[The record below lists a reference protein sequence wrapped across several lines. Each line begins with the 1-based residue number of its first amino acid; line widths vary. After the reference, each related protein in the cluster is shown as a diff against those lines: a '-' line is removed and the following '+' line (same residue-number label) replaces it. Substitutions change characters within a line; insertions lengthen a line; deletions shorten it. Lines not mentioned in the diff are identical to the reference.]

1 MSIYRVPERI
11 ERDGRL
17 IAFAG
22 EIMTEEEAAERGILP
37 GHEAEEKT
45 EEEAVERGILP
56 GHEAEEKTEEE
67 AVERELKDFS
77 NSELKEYILE
87 HGGEFKTKATHAE
100 LLEIAE
106 GLE

>member
-1 MSIYRVPERI
+1 MGIYRVPERI

-45 EEEAVERGILP
+45 EEEA
-56 GHEAEEKTEEE
+56 A
-67 AVERELKDFS
+67 ERELKDFS

-87 HGGEFKTKATHAE
+87 HGGGFKTKATHAE

>member
-1 MSIYRVPERI
+1 MGIYRVPERV

-22 EIMTEEEAAERGILP
+22 EIMTEEEAAERGVLP
-37 GHEAEEKT
+37 CHEAEEKP
-45 EEEAVERGILP
+45 EEEA
-56 GHEAEEKTEEE
+56 A
-67 AVERELKDFS
+67 ERELGGFS
-77 NSELKEYILE
+77 NPELKEYILE
-87 HGGEFKTKATHAE
+87 HGGEFKAKATHAE

>member
-22 EIMTEEEAAERGILP
+22 EIMTEEEAA
-37 GHEAEEKT
+37 
-45 EEEAVERGILP
+45 ERGILP

>member
-22 EIMTEEEAAERGILP
+22 EIM
-37 GHEAEEKT
+37 T

>member
-1 MSIYRVPERI
+1 MGIYRVPERI

-22 EIMTEEEAAERGILP
+22 EIMTEEEAVERGVLP
-37 GHEAEEKT
+37 NHEAEEKT
-45 EEEAVERGILP
+45 EEEAVERKL
-56 GHEAEEKTEEE
+56 ED
-67 AVERELKDFS
+67 LS

-87 HGGEFKTKATHAE
+87 HGGEFKAKATHAD

>member
-1 MSIYRVPERI
+1 MGIYRVPERI

-45 EEEAVERGILP
+45 EEE
-56 GHEAEEKTEEE
+56 T
-67 AVERELKDFS
+67 VERELKDFS

>member
-1 MSIYRVPERI
+1 MGIYRVPERI

-22 EIMTEEEAAERGILP
+22 EIM
-37 GHEAEEKT
+37 T

>member
-1 MSIYRVPERI
+1 MGIYRVPERI

-45 EEEAVERGILP
+45 EEEA
-56 GHEAEEKTEEE
+56 A
-67 AVERELKDFS
+67 ERELKDFS

-87 HGGEFKTKATHAE
+87 HGGEFKAKATHAE

>member
-1 MSIYRVPERI
+1 MGIYRVPERI

-22 EIMTEEEAAERGILP
+22 EIMTEEEA
-37 GHEAEEKT
+37 
-45 EEEAVERGILP
+45 VERKL
-56 GHEAEEKTEEE
+56 ED
-67 AVERELKDFS
+67 LS
-77 NSELKEYILE
+77 NPELKEYILE
-87 HGGEFKTKATHAE
+87 HGGEFKAKATHAD

>member
-1 MSIYRVPERI
+1 MGIYRVPERI

-22 EIMTEEEAAERGILP
+22 EIMTEEEAAER
-37 GHEAEEKT
+37 
-45 EEEAVERGILP
+45 
-56 GHEAEEKTEEE
+56 
-67 AVERELKDFS
+67 ELKDFS

-87 HGGEFKTKATHAE
+87 HGGEFKAKATHAE

>member
-1 MSIYRVPERI
+1 MGIYRVPERV

-22 EIMTEEEAAERGILP
+22 EIMTEEEAAER
-37 GHEAEEKT
+37 
-45 EEEAVERGILP
+45 
-56 GHEAEEKTEEE
+56 
-67 AVERELKDFS
+67 ELGGFS
-77 NSELKEYILE
+77 NPELKEYILE
-87 HGGEFKTKATHAE
+87 HGGEFKAKATHAE